1 MFYLCR
7 ARQTSLESLYDK
19 FIFKMVITRDF
30 NFKTCF
36 MTLNGNFV
44 RRVLTSEKTFI
55 PFFCMAKSS
64 RPTVGTKI
72 IWPSLGICRGLVPGP
87 HGHPNPGMP
96 KSLIY
101 NGIVLAYITYG
112 HLPIHFNNL

>member
-19 FIFKMVITRDF
+19 FIFKMAITRDF

-36 MTLNGNFV
+36 MTLNGNFG

-55 PFFCMAKSS
+55 QFFCMAKSS
-64 RPTVGTKI
+64 RLTVRTKI
-72 IWPSLGICRGLVPGP
+72 IWPSLGICRGWFQDPTDTQIQGCPSPLYKMV
-87 HGHPNPGMP
+87 
-96 KSLIY
+96 
-101 NGIVLAYITYG
+101 
-112 HLPIHFNNL
+112 